1 MRWLLDTNVW
11 IDAHAGRTDARRVFD
26 QARKL
31 QGAWLGVS
39 SVTKVEVL
47 GYGGLTSTD
56 EQALRSLLSHFE
68 EVPITSSI
76 IEEAIRVRREHRMK
90 TPDAIIAATALIQQT
105 ALVTRNTRDFK
116 KIAGLRLLDA
126 PSF

>member
-11 IDAHAGRTDARRVFD
+11 IDAHAGRADARRVFE

-31 QGAWLGVS
+31 QGAWLGFS

-47 GYGGLTSTD
+47 GYGGLTSSD

-90 TPDAIIAATALIQQT
+90 TPDAIIAATALIQQM
-105 ALVTRNTRDFK
+105 ALVTRDVADFK
-116 KIAGLRLLDA
+116 RVSGLKLLETQG
-126 PSF
+126 F